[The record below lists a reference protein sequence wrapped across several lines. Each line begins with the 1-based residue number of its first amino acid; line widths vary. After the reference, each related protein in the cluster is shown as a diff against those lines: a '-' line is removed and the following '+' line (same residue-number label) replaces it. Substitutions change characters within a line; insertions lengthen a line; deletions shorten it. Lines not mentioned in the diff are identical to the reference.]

1 MNKKIIIIVFNNLI
15 IYLYYKMSD
24 DSVLKIVILGEGRV
38 GKTSILSK
46 YFSKKFDQNQ
56 KSTIN
61 PSFYE
66 TAINYNGNNVQFKF
80 WDTAGQEQFNAISTM
95 YYQNAVGALL
105 VYDVTIFETFQK
117 VETWVRT
124 LEEVVGQNIVFVIA
138 GNKFDISDKK
148 TLEQNKNTVN
158 EYCQKKGCKHFYTSA
173 KTGFNLDETF
183 DFLTKSVC
191 DKLKQTTG
199 GVSTKRKGR
208 HIEIADTKKQ
218 KEKKGCC

>member
-46 YFSKKFDQNQ
+46 YFSKKFDKNE
-56 KSTIN
+56 KSTVN

-66 TAINYNGNNVQFKF
+66 TNINYNGSNVQFKF
-80 WDTAGQEQFNAISTM
+80 WDTAVQEQFNAISTM

-138 GNKFDISDKK
+138 GNKFDISEKK
-148 TLEQNKNTVN
+148 TLDQNINTVN

-173 KTGFNLDETF
+173 KTGFNLEETF
-183 DFLTKSVC
+183 EFLTKSVC

-199 GVSTKRKGR
+199 GV
-208 HIEIADTKKQ
+208 
-218 KEKKGCC
+218 